1 MSLWCAIPI
10 IIALAIGYLV
20 IYAMCKVASDADR
33 HLEDK
38 EFADYLAGQSPDPRD

>member
-1 MSLWCAIPI
+1 MGVTVTVS
-10 IIALAIGYLV
+10 
-20 IYAMCKVASDADR
+20 ADR